1 MWLRKRVSTTLRVG
15 NVARWREGPQKY
27 GTVAHAQL
35 YIVNEQYIM
44 YSGGAVVAYTASIR
58 IILFLFFY
66 DTLSF
71 GLNCLEWEYNYKV
84 YM

>member
-1 MWLRKRVSTTLRVG
+1 MWLLKRFSTTLRVRKCG
-15 NVARWREGPQKY
+15 AVARRPKKY